1 MVHYK
6 FTYFAVRGK
15 GEFIRQLF
23 ALAGVEFEDDRF
35 SLGPLGRAVSRDM
48 EKWGEL
54 KKTTHFGQ
62 LPVLKFDGKELA
74 QANAIAK
81 YLGAEFGFN
90 GSNPYEAA
98 LLDSIGIHYDD
109 LFKACRPFYLSWH
122 QISEQP
128 MEEAYKVAVEPGRDE
143 FFPPISKFLQESK
156 SGFIV
161 GEKVS
166 WIDLLVADHCE
177 TFTRYNSHYLDKYPE
192 VKAHMEKVHSIPAIK
207 KWIQTRPD
215 TEI

>member
-1 MVHYK
+1 MPNYK

-23 ALAGVEFEDDRF
+23 ALAEVEFEDDRF
-35 SLGPLGRAVSRDM
+35 SLGPSGRASTLDRA
-48 EKWGEL
+48 KWGEL

-62 LPVLKFDGKELA
+62 LPVLKFDGKQLA

-81 YLGAEFGFN
+81 FLGAEFGFN
-90 GSNPYEAA
+90 GSNAYEAA
-98 LLDSIGIHYDD
+98 LIDSIGIAYDD

-122 QISEQP
+122 GVSEES
-128 MEEAYKVAVEPGRDE
+128 MDDAYKTSVEPGRDK
-143 FFPPISKFLQESK
+143 FFPAISKFLGNSK

-161 GEKVS
+161 GEKIS

-177 TFTRYNSHYLDKYPE
+177 TFIRYNAHYLDKYPE